1 MNFAPRATRY
11 NGLMTIRTRKFNI
24 VSANSKGL
32 SMKVAFAS
40 TDKVHV
46 DEHFGQAEQF
56 YIWDIGPDQASFS
69 GVVQVQAEADM
80 PGHSDDKIEA
90 RGAALAECALVYVG
104 EIGGP
109 AAARLVAKKIHPI
122 KSKQREPITAV
133 VEKLQEVLKN
143 NPPPWLR
150 KAMLKGERPG

>member
-1 MNFAPRATRY
+1 
-11 NGLMTIRTRKFNI
+11 
-24 VSANSKGL
+24 
-32 SMKVAFAS
+32 MKVAFAS

-46 DEHFGQAEQF
+46 DEHFGQATEF
-56 YIWDIGPDQASFS
+56 YIWEIGPEEAAFS
-69 GVVQVQAEADM
+69 GIVQVKAEADM

-90 RGAALAECALVYVG
+90 RGAALADCALVYVG

-122 KSKQREPITAV
+122 KSKECEPITAV
-133 VEKLQEVLKN
+133 VEKLQEVLKG

-150 KAMLKGERPG
+150 KAMLKNERPA